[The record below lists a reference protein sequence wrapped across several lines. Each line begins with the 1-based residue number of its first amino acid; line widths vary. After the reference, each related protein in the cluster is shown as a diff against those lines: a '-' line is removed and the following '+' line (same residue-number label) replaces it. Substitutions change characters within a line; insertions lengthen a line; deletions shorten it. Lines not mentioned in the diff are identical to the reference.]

1 LNATSSTI
9 LPNQSIASPN
19 ENPLK
24 NVSGEILDTIEE
36 EEGRMG
42 YHARDNSVSV
52 SRRVRMKSSDMSK
65 SFTEINDKR
74 KKSLNLATQR
84 PDDRKGGRMLSLN
97 AEELDNSLR

>member
-1 LNATSSTI
+1 MAT
-9 LPNQSIASPN
+9 PN
-19 ENPLK
+19 ENPMK

-36 EEGRMG
+36 EEGRMA